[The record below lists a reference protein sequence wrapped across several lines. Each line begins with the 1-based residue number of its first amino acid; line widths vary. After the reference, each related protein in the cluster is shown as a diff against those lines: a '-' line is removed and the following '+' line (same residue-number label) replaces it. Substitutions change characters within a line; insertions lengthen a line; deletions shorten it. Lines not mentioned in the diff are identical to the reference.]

1 MSVTVVSVTVT
12 VRLKF
17 LFTMTVKIDGQREP
31 VDIKCAYVS
40 F

>member
-12 VRLKF
+12 VRLK

-40 F
+40 FF